1 MGWKKFGAH
10 NQQSQPGVPT
20 FPWSPMQNEGRDL
33 LIMPRLKHGSQ
44 SREPRYEIRQCWLPR
59 SSLRR
64 VQGTFEPLKC
74 LSVSLCLFRYL
85 CVFVCVCVCVRAWVG
100 QCVCVCVRV
109 CVSVSVS
116 ACLCVR
122 ESERKTER
130 ERERQRERE
139 RVSSLTVCV
148 CACGRAHSCGDF
160 HKAARISVG

>member
-1 MGWKKFGAH
+1 MGKVFATRVERMGWKKFGAH

-74 LSVSLCLFRYL
+74 LSVSFGT
-85 CVFVCVCVCVRAWVG
+85 CVSSFVSACACVRGLASVCVCA
-100 QCVCVCVRV
+100 RV

-130 ERERQRERE
+130 ERGREKE
-139 RVSSLTVCV
+139 KEFPV
-148 CACGRAHSCGDF
+148 
-160 HKAARISVG
+160 